1 MRYLFFDIECC
12 NGRDICEFGY
22 VITDENF
29 KPLEQCDIT
38 INPQNKFSL
47 TGRPDHRDIT
57 LFYPNHVYYSS
68 PKFDVFYKVIKNL
81 IEAPDQIIVGHAIA
95 NDAKFLKTACDRY
108 SLPPINFKFN
118 DSQKMFKEY
127 FNESRSISL
136 ENAGKRLEIEK
147 PQYLHKSDDD
157 SLLTMHFVQK
167 MCEKLEVTLPELI
180 ELCPSCSGKMVN
192 GNTSFDDSQKRIE
205 KWIQMA
211 RDGGNN
217 IIANKNIKLFRFFL
231 ASVKPQGEIKKTKLT
246 GKSICISMNYEHRH
260 FKEMLALIQ
269 IIVNCGG
276 KYSLKSSQSDIF
288 VEYSDNHPCSR
299 LKFVEEANA
308 NGSDIKIISFSKL
321 LELLNITEQ
330 ELSVIPFPEASA
342 FIRKRDRK
350 LRYGQS
356 RPKQQIERASVC
368 LGDLLKSK
376 KDGTPTSADAF
387 TLLNQV

>member
-22 VITDENF
+22 VITDKNF
-29 KPLEQCDIT
+29 KPLEQRNIT

-47 TGRPDHRDIT
+47 TGRADHRDIT

-68 PKFDVFYKVIKNL
+68 PKFDVFYKEIKNL
-81 IEAPDQIIVGHAIA
+81 IEAPNQIIVGHAIA

-127 FNESRSISL
+127 FNETRSISL
-136 ENAGKRLEIEK
+136 ENAGERLEIDK

-157 SLLTMHFVQK
+157 SLLTMHFVKK

-180 ELCPSCSGKMVN
+180 ELCPSCSGQTVD
-192 GNTSFDDSQKRIE
+192 GNISFDDSQKRIE

-217 IIANKNIKLFRFFL
+217 VIAKKNIRLFRFFL
-231 ASVKPQGEIKKTKLT
+231 ASVKPQGEIKNTKLT
-246 GKSICISMNYEHRH
+246 GKTISISMNYEHRH

-269 IIVNCGG
+269 LIVNCGG

-288 VEYSDNHPCSR
+288 VKYNDDCPCTR

-308 NGSDIKIISFSKL
+308 NGSDIKIISFSEL

-330 ELSVIPFPEASA
+330 ELSEIPFPEASA
-342 FIRKRDRK
+342 FIRKRDK
-350 LRYGQS
+350 KPRYGQS
-356 RPKQQIERASVC
+356 RPKQQPERAFVC
-368 LGDLLKSK
+368 LGDFLKSK
-376 KDGTPTSADAF
+376 EVFMLTSADAV
-387 TLLNQV
+387 TH